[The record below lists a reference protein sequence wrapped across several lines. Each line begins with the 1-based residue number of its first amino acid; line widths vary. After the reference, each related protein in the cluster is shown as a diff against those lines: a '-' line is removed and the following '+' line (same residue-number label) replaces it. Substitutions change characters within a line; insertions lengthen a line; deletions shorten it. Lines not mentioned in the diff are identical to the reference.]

1 MSSWGQIA
9 ALARG
14 GPLLGCLLG
23 NQTRDFVED
32 FFIGISRSSELGSA
46 TNEKTQAVGPGFGF
60 LVAGTLRIS
69 NLLPDYY
76 RIIFT
81 HEFLFEELIKTSI
94 E

>member
-1 MSSWGQIA
+1 M
-9 ALARG
+9 ALNWRKTKKVTVSG
-14 GPLLGCLLG
+14 
-23 NQTRDFVED
+23 DF
-32 FFIGISRSSELGSA
+32 SL
-46 TNEKTQAVGPGFGF
+46 

-81 HEFLFEELIKTSI
+81 HDFLFEEIMKTSN

>member
-1 MSSWGQIA
+1 MV
-9 ALARG
+9 LERG
-14 GPLLGCLLG
+14 K
-23 NQTRDFVED
+23 
-32 FFIGISRSSELGSA
+32 
-46 TNEKTQAVGPGFGF
+46 NEKAVISDGFLP

-81 HEFLFEELIKTSI
+81 HDILFEELFKLSN